1 MADKQEKESPV
12 LCTCGRMP
20 VTVRYQGKKML
31 SCPAQD
37 KCTMRS
43 RWCKNEQEA
52 IRDWNATV
60 QASRHKGGGGEAC
73 KSQSCM
79 IQLNL

>member
-1 MADKQEKESPV
+1 MADKQEKEKPS
-12 LCTCGRMP
+12 LCVCGRMP

-52 IRDWNATV
+52 VKDWNATV
-60 QASRHKGGGGEAC
+60 QASRHKGGGA
-73 KSQSCM
+73 KRATAKA
-79 IQLNL
+79 I